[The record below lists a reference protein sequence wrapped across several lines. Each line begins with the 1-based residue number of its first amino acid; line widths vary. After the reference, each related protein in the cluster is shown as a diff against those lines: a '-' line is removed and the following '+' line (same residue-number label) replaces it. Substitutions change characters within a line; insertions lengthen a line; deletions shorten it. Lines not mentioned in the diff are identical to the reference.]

1 MNIDGIDY
9 IVTGETSITT
19 SWGEVRKVVDLKRPK
34 GKKAYCVIVYPK
46 GSTSKVIGVS
56 R

>member
-1 MNIDGIDY
+1 MNIDGITY
-9 IVTGETSITT
+9 IVTRETSHTML
-19 SWGEVRKVVDLKRPK
+19 WGEVRKVVDLKRPK
-34 GKKAYCVIVYPK
+34 GKKSYCVIVYPN